1 MLPMTTIQQRKKLTD
16 SDYNKI
22 NRFCFVVSVSTM
34 DGGDLARV
42 LKQEECLKEK
52 LKLPGSIIA
61 VLTLEELTKLQK
73 RIEPKDTIAIICNTE
88 IDPNNTDGLHWI
100 AMYSD
105 NSSPNG
111 QVDYFDSYG
120 KQPDRQSIYYF
131 LNVQGRTWQ
140 YNKQCLQM
148 SYSSVCGYYCLY
160 FIIKRCQGETMKDII
175 SGFGTDLLEND
186 KNVQS
191 YIHKHYDIR
200 RIDPFVQLK
209 AILKG

>member
-1 MLPMTTIQQRKKLTD
+1 
-16 SDYNKI
+16 
-22 NRFCFVVSVSTM
+22 
-34 DGGDLARV
+34 
-42 LKQEECLKEK
+42 
-52 LKLPGSIIA
+52 
-61 VLTLEELTKLQK
+61 
-73 RIEPKDTIAIICNTE
+73 
-88 IDPNNTDGLHWI
+88 
-100 AMYSD
+100 MYSD
-105 NSSPNG
+105 NTSPNG